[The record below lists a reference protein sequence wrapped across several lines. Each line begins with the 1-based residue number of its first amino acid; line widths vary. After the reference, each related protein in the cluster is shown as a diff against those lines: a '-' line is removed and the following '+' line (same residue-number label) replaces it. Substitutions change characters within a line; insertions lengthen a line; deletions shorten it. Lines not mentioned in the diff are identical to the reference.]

1 MLVKELGAIDKIL
14 LPPEF
19 APASKEYG
27 GRGDNW
33 LIQFSTQS
41 AVGSEKPEEEEEE
54 VVQICFLYRGRASDR
69 SDTETLRRLT
79 ARSAYSQGNQLLKAD
94 QVEPAAEDLELLF
107 ALFDVL
113 GNVGDNQYTRKCTA
127 RATGLSGAGF
137 HLQSLELMTVSTRTM
152 LAARGYYHDFKGQ
165 PNNYYKGVFFDAA
178 AAEPLAR
185 IEEIYIQ
192 SKNAEIFE
200 RYLPAFDRCL
210 ATIQWLSVLEV
221 K

>member
-19 APASKEYG
+19 APATKEYG

-33 LIQFSTQS
+33 LVQFSTQS
-41 AVGSEKPEEEEEE
+41 AVGTEKPEEE
-54 VVQICFLYRGRASDR
+54 VQICFFYRGRASDR

-79 ARSAYSQGNQLLKAD
+79 ARSAHSPGNQNLLKAD
-94 QVEPAAEDLELLF
+94 LEEPAAEDLELLF
-107 ALFDVL
+107 ALFDVM
-113 GNVGDNQYTRKCTA
+113 GNVGDNQYTRNFTD

-137 HLQSLELMTVSTRTM
+137 HLQSLELLTVSTRTM
-152 LAARGYYHDFKGQ
+152 LAARGHYHDFQGQ

-185 IEEIYIQ
+185 IEEIYFQ

-200 RYLPAFDRCL
+200 KYLPAFDRCL

>member
-33 LIQFSTQS
+33 LVQFSTQS
-41 AVGSEKPEEEEEE
+41 AVGTEKPEED
-54 VVQICFLYRGRASDR
+54 VQICFFYRGRASDR
-69 SDTETLRRLT
+69 GDTETLRRLT
-79 ARSAYSQGNQLLKAD
+79 DRSAHSPGNQLLKAD
-94 QVEPAAEDLELLF
+94 QEEPAAEDLELLF
-107 ALFDVL
+107 ALFDVM
-113 GNVGDNQYTRKCTA
+113 GNVGDNQYTRNFTD

-137 HLQSLELMTVSTRTM
+137 HLQSLELLTVSTRTM
-152 LAARGYYHDFKGQ
+152 LAARGYYHDFQGQ

-185 IEEIYIQ
+185 IEEIYLQ

-200 RYLPAFDRCL
+200 KYLPAFDRCL